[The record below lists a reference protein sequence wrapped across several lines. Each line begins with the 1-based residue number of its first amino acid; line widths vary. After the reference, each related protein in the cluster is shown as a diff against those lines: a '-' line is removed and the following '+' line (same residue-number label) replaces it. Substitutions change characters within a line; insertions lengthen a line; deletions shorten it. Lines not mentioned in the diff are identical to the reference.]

1 MFPFF
6 PLQLFKDAISAAYQ
20 YKKNPTDFTD
30 QIMEELEMDWWIQL
44 SIEIDRSC
52 KHNHAIY
59 TVCDKEYLH
68 MPF

>member
-30 QIMEELEMDWWIQL
+30 QIMEELEMD
-44 SIEIDRSC
+44 
-52 KHNHAIY
+52 
-59 TVCDKEYLH
+59 
-68 MPF
+68 